1 MPTLLDLAPARHAGD
16 MTRIGALIVVAGIAM
31 IVARAVNWV
40 DAEAADIAATLAIVV
55 GALAIAIDGEA
66 ADTGAAGRKS

>member
-1 MPTLLDLAPARHAGD
+1 MT
-16 MTRIGALIVVAGIAM
+16 TRIGALIILAGVAL
-31 IVARAVNWV
+31 IVARVVNWI

-66 ADTGAAGRKS
+66 ADGAQRGER